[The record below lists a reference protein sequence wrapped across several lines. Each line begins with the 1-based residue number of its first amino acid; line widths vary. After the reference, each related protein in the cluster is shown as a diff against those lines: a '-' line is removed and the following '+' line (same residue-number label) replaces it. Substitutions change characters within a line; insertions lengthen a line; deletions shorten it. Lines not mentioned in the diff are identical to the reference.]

1 MYCNHSA
8 CIDYEQCE
16 CREGNLGVGKKL
28 LPYGAAAAAAAAA
41 TSLQSCLTLLPDRRQ
56 TTRLLCPW
64 DSPGKNTGVGYG
76 ADSVP
81 PFAPYHSGLSI
92 TLKVG
97 FPGKVALIRVLLS
110 G

>member
-16 CREGNLGVGKKL
+16 CREGNLGVGKKS
-28 LPYGAAAAAAAAA
+28 LPYGAAAAA

-76 ADSVP
+76 ADAVP